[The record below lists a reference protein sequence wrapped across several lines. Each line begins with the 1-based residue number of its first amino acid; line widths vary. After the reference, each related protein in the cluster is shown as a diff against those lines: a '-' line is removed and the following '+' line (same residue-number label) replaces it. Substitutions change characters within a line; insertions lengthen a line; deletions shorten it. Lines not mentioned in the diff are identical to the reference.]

1 MIRLL
6 FRSAA
11 LCLAA
16 SLVVAAAEA
25 QQAPAGPA
33 PGAVAAAPSA
43 SHLAAARELAIV
55 TGVLRV
61 YEAFVPQFGAHVR
74 RNTVTR
80 PEIGKDLDQV
90 LEGLRPELEQ
100 EKQGMIEA
108 ALRFYT
114 TAFTEPELKEIIAF
128 FKTPAG
134 QKYLQNGGRLVDIL
148 AAETQRATTRISEQ
162 YMSRIR
168 AEMGKRGHQM

>member
-6 FRSAA
+6 FRSAV

-16 SLVVAAAEA
+16 SLVVTAVEA

-33 PGAVAAAPSA
+33 PGAAAAAPTA
-43 SHLAAARELAIV
+43 SHLAAARELAALG
-55 TGVLRV
+55 GVLRV
-61 YEAFVPQFGAHVR
+61 FEAFVPQFDAHVR
-74 RNTVTR
+74 RTTVTR
-80 PEIGKDLDQV
+80 PELAKDLEQV
-90 LEGLRPELEQ
+90 LASLRPELER
-100 EKQGMIEA
+100 EKQAMIDA
-108 ALRFYT
+108 ALRFYAS
-114 TAFTEPELKEIIAF
+114 AFSEPELKEIIAF

-134 QKYLQNGGRLVDIL
+134 QKYVQNAPRLVDIL
-148 AAETQRATTRISEQ
+148 AAETQRATNRISEQ